1 VSRDTTKR
9 PAFEPASELAQAG
22 PRDPRMRRPVPTTMG
37 AALVLLRV
45 LAGIAWLIAL
55 AAQWNDL
62 IAEQFVE
69 VPIDPDDPAVS
80 AALWFV
86 LAFGG
91 VLLLFDLVMAV
102 LISLGFNW
110 PRIVVMVFS
119 TLSISGTFAAW
130 WAGDQNIALDQTL
143 FTLALDILIM
153 LALSSRAARDYARR
167 NDRRLARATASA

>member
-1 VSRDTTKR
+1 MSRDTTKR

-22 PRDPRMRRPVPTTMG
+22 PRDPRMRRPVPTSMG

-45 LAGIAWLIAL
+45 FAGIVWLIAL

-62 IAEQFVE
+62 IAEQV
-69 VPIDPDDPAVS
+69 VDIPIDPDDPAVG
-80 AALWFV
+80 AALWV
-86 LAFGG
+86 ILAFGG
-91 VLLLFDLVMAV
+91 VLLLFDLVMAL
-102 LISLGFNW
+102 LIYLGFNW

-167 NDRRLARATASA
+167 NDRRLPRVPASA

>member
-1 VSRDTTKR
+1 MSRDTTKR

-55 AAQWNDL
+55 AAQWNDV
-62 IAEQFVE
+62 IAEQLVD
-69 VPIDPDDPAVS
+69 VSIDPDDPAVG
-80 AALWFV
+80 AALWFI

-91 VLLLFDLVMAV
+91 VVLLFDFVMAV
-102 LISLGFNW
+102 LIYLGFNW

-119 TLSISGTFAAW
+119 TLSICGTFAAW

-167 NDRRLARATASA
+167 NDRRLPRATTSA

>member
-1 VSRDTTKR
+1 MSRDTTKR

-22 PRDPRMRRPVPTTMG
+22 PRDPRMRRPVPTSMG

-45 LAGIAWLIAL
+45 FAGIVWLIAL

-62 IAEQFVE
+62 IAEQLDVS
-69 VPIDPDDPAVS
+69 IDPDDPAVG
-80 AALWFV
+80 AALWVV

-91 VLLLFDLVMAV
+91 VLLLFDLVMAL
-102 LISLGFNW
+102 LIYLGFNW

-130 WAGDQNIALDQTL
+130 WAGDQNIVLDQAL

-167 NDRRLARATASA
+167 NDRRLPRAASA